1 MSSGVPSVLILGHSS
16 VNSLIHDLRSN
27 FDPRTDGNFS
37 LWGTVSVHLHGVGV
51 CTVAKLRS
59 SDLYVVARIAPDV
72 LILEI
77 GTNDLV
83 VTSPEV
89 VGSEIENLV
98 RLGALSRRCAFSH
111 PKGFLLAT

>member
-1 MSSGVPSVLILGHSS
+1 MSVL
-16 VNSLIHDLRSN
+16 
-27 FDPRTDGNFS
+27 F
-37 LWGTVSVHLHGVGV
+37 HGVGI

-59 SDLYVVARIAPDV
+59 SDLHVVARIAPDV

-89 VGSEIENLV
+89 VGSEIEN
-98 RLGALSRRCAFSH
+98 
-111 PKGFLLAT
+111 